1 MVDVVWNDTRPLGD
15 FTYETVIVFEY
26 TPKLFP
32 GCWHCMALVCSC
44 NNPIRWFHEW
54 QYIPFPVINLVLHNT
69 TGTLALLARI
79 GLCKYSKRKS
89 FGFTSFKRSFHIQK
103 IFR

>member
-1 MVDVVWNDTRPLGD
+1 MVDVVWNDGSASGD
-15 FTYETVIVFEY
+15 FTSETRDVVLEY
-26 TPKLFP
+26 TPKPFP

-69 TGTLALLARI
+69 TGSISPFSAHR
-79 GLCKYSKRKS
+79 
-89 FGFTSFKRSFHIQK
+89 FV
-103 IFR
+103 